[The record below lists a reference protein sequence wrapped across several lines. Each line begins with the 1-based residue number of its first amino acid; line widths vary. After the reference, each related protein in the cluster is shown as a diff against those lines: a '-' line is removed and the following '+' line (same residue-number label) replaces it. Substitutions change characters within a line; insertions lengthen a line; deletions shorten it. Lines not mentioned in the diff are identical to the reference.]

1 MNFCKNKI
9 FEYLKNKSISL
20 LGFGKS
26 NRAVASLLNELGLN
40 FQVRDKHECYG
51 MLENFKNSKID
62 SFFGENYL
70 EDLNCDIIFR
80 TPVIRPDI
88 QEISEAV
95 KYGSICSSEID
106 LFLKFCPTKNIFA
119 VTGSD
124 GKSTTTSLI
133 YEILKSSG
141 KDVFLGGNIG
151 IPIISQIDN
160 ISNDSFV
167 VLELSSFQLISCN
180 INPKVS
186 IITNI
191 SENHLDW
198 HINFNEYVLS
208 KSNIFNNQ
216 SENNTLV
223 INFDDELSKKISSNC
238 KASKRF
244 FSLKHKLKN
253 GSYLDSDGYLV
264 HTKNQEVYKIIHK
277 NDIKIP
283 GIHNVSNFLSS
294 ICACLDYVSTDDI
307 RYVAK
312 NFPGLSHRIEFV
324 RRINDVEYYDD
335 SIASTPNRV
344 INGSLSLFDKN
355 IILIAGGYDK
365 NLNYDEFANM
375 VCRKVKILILIGQ
388 TTDKIESCVLKLK
401 SDRIPKIFKAS
412 SMIEAVNFAYVN
424 SSKNDKVLLSPACA
438 SFGMYNN
445 FEERGN
451 DFKLCV
457 LSLEKLEGEFNDQK
471 SVCKIVDR

>member
-51 MLENFKNSKID
+51 MLENFKNAKVD

-70 EDLNCDIIFR
+70 ENLNCDIIFR

-95 KYGSICSSEID
+95 KNGSICSSEID

-133 YEILKSSG
+133 YEILKRSG

-151 IPIISQIDN
+151 IPIISQIDK
-160 ISNDSFV
+160 ISDGSFV

-244 FSLKHKLKN
+244 FSL
-253 GSYLDSDGYLV
+253 
-264 HTKNQEVYKIIHK
+264 
-277 NDIKIP
+277 
-283 GIHNVSNFLSS
+283 
-294 ICACLDYVSTDDI
+294 
-307 RYVAK
+307 
-312 NFPGLSHRIEFV
+312 
-324 RRINDVEYYDD
+324 
-335 SIASTPNRV
+335 
-344 INGSLSLFDKN
+344 
-355 IILIAGGYDK
+355 
-365 NLNYDEFANM
+365 
-375 VCRKVKILILIGQ
+375 
-388 TTDKIESCVLKLK
+388 
-401 SDRIPKIFKAS
+401 
-412 SMIEAVNFAYVN
+412 
-424 SSKNDKVLLSPACA
+424 
-438 SFGMYNN
+438 
-445 FEERGN
+445 
-451 DFKLCV
+451 
-457 LSLEKLEGEFNDQK
+457 
-471 SVCKIVDR
+471 